1 MGSRFRFRRW
11 AEVRTAWAHSHRSPA
26 FNRPDHH
33 HHGQLSPSPPLTR
46 ARHTTRAPPCPGP
59 LPNPARSP
67 HNTRPPPCPAP
78 FPTPLPPPTRPPGVR
93 TVDSLYKLKIFIQI
107 AMLYLED
114 DDPVS
119 AETFIKK
126 ASSLIA
132 GAKDAE
138 LELQYKTSYARIMD
152 AKRRCVVLYVG
163 LCVDRQVC
171 GGVGGG
177 GG

>member
-1 MGSRFRFRRW
+1 MSLSRQCGALRHTG
-11 AEVRTAWAHSHRSPA
+11 AVRYTSSVRIN
-26 FNRPDHH
+26 F
-33 HHGQLSPSPPLTR
+33 TR
-46 ARHTTRAPPCPGP
+46 AHVRLFPSRA
-59 LPNPARSP
+59 
-67 HNTRPPPCPAP
+67 T
-78 FPTPLPPPTRPPGVR
+78 GVR

-132 GAKDAE
+132 GAKDPE

-152 AKRRCVVLYVG
+152 AKRRWE
-163 LCVDRQVC
+163 
-171 GGVGGG
+171 GGG
-177 GG
+177 HCCSRRGGLQHGGS

>member
-1 MGSRFRFRRW
+1 
-11 AEVRTAWAHSHRSPA
+11 
-26 FNRPDHH
+26 
-33 HHGQLSPSPPLTR
+33 
-46 ARHTTRAPPCPGP
+46 
-59 LPNPARSP
+59 
-67 HNTRPPPCPAP
+67 
-78 FPTPLPPPTRPPGVR
+78 VR

-132 GAKDAE
+132 GSKDPE

-152 AKRRCVVLYVG
+152 AKRRWAAEDHG
-163 LCVDRQVC
+163 GRQGAVQPR
-171 GGVGGG
+171 G
-177 GG
+177 